1 MRIFVALVVWVVAAI
16 CAVEVASAVSGSIHT
31 SGSSTDPTSMTATD
45 PGSMFRTKNF
55 TKALEQIRGKVGP
68 NARLD
73 NFVVYPG
80 YVTAIAVTAT
90 GESDVTYYA
99 DGRFLKDDTPGS
111 PGNDSLVPLSHIKP
125 TTPAVFAARIARIGH
140 MPLSQLHYMVA
151 MIDPISNKGIVWMA
165 YPVEGTSVEYW
176 QAANGTG
183 RLLVERKTSSSGPE
197 PVPSSG

>member
-1 MRIFVALVVWVVAAI
+1 MRIFVAFVVWVVAAV
-16 CAVEVASAVSGSIHT
+16 CAVELASVVSGSIHT

-55 TKALEQIRGKVGP
+55 SKALGQIRSKVGP
-68 NARLD
+68 NAQLD

-80 YVTAIAVTAT
+80 YVTATAVTAT

-111 PGNDSLVPLSHIKP
+111 PGSDSLVPLSRIKP

-140 MPLSQLHYMVA
+140 MPLAQLHYMVA

-165 YPVEGTSVEYW
+165 YPVQGTSVEYW

-183 RLLVERKTSSSGPE
+183 RLLVERKTSPAGPE
-197 PVPSSG
+197 PVASG